1 MSWENIAAQVTLCN
15 FGTTGAAF
23 AASAAWTSAY
33 TGQIWGTVGFGAA
46 SAALAAAA
54 AASGCY
60 DGEPDEPEVS
70 QPLCCVHHSNPGADV
85 VLVTKETGSIG
96 TNGNWPQ
103 NWQYLHSAKDTGVRW
118 PGSSRDNIYE
128 FVLSNDGINKT
139 TVEARVLEGL
149 PNEGQCWSL
158 WASSG
163 QCLDNAP
170 PEPEPEPPE
179 PPEPVPI
186 IDPDTG
192 CEWSVNMTDAYL
204 NERGA
209 LVVQYTASSNDPS
222 VCGPDQVWWDEAGKG
237 PTLVGPAPDGGPVPP
252 PEPLPLDCPDPCSP
266 CPDPSPAPTPN
277 MAPTQYTLNGVCEDV
292 PEGQS
297 QPQYQ
302 YPTPGGPYYEE
313 LGARIDKIAQM
324 LNQHLALKTP
334 VCPPER
340 PAKQGEFR
348 TISFISD
355 EESPNGRNR
364 VRKRLRYRS
373 VSGIGLTELVDHWR
387 SFTWQ
392 AGPVCVSHKGA
403 YWGTPQVWAATAEEG
418 KRVIRHAAVE
428 AGLDPDQTGGWVV
441 SGSDNPRYGVPG
453 TMRVNTS
460 GGYYWIT
467 ERLGSDGRPQV
478 ATT

>member
-60 DGEPDEPEVS
+60 DGEPDPPEVS
-70 QPLCCVHHSNPGADV
+70 QPLCCVHHSSPDADV
-85 VLVTKETGSIG
+85 VLVTKDTGSIG
-96 TNGNWPQ
+96 TNANWPQ
-103 NWQYLHSAKDTGVRW
+103 NWQYLHSAKDTGRRW
-118 PGSSRDNIYE
+118 PGSSRDNVYE
-128 FVLSNDGINKT
+128 FVMSNDGINKT

-158 WASSG
+158 RSPNG

-192 CEWSVNMTDAYL
+192 CEWTVNMTDAYL

-222 VCGPDQVWWDEAGKG
+222 ECGPDQVWWDEAGKG

-252 PEPLPLDCPDPCSP
+252 PEPLPLDCPDPCAP
-266 CPDPSPAPTPN
+266 CPDPTPPTPN
-277 MAPTQYTLNGVCEDV
+277 LPPKNYNLTGVCEEV
-292 PEGQS
+292 PEGQN
-297 QPQYQ
+297 QPRFDYNSA
-302 YPTPGGPYYEE
+302 GGPYYQE
-313 LGARIDKIAQM
+313 LANRIDNLALMFQK
-324 LNQHLALKTP
+324 HLELKTP
-334 VCPPER
+334 ACVDSPPR
-340 PAKQGEFR
+340 PELKGSWVTTR
-348 TISFISD
+348 WKSD
-355 EESPNGRNR
+355 EVMDHSGTRL
-364 VRKRLRYRS
+364 RKLFRYRS
-373 VSGIGLTELVDHWR
+373 QSTRDLKQLSDYWR
-387 SFTWQ
+387 DFTWKSG
-392 AGPVCVSHKGA
+392 AVCVIHKGA
-403 YWGTPQVWAATAEEG
+403 WWGTPQVWAETADEG
-418 KRVIRHAAVE
+418 KRVIRFAAAE
-428 AGLDPDQTGGWVV
+428 AGIDPDQTGEWTI
-441 SGSDNPRYGVPG
+441 SSSSAPRFGMSG
-453 TMRVNTS
+453 TMRIHVHEGFPWVAS
-460 GGYYWIT
+460 
-467 ERLGSDGRPQV
+467 RDGQDWPNYL
-478 ATT
+478 AK